1 MEAKNNVIAISGPSP
16 EVGKSFISANLGA
29 VLAQSGQKVLVI
41 DADMR
46 KGYLQ
51 KHFGLAW
58 ENGLSDYLSG
68 QKTLEQ
74 VTKVTN
80 VEGLS
85 IITRG
90 QVPPNPSE
98 LLMHE
103 NFSNLISEIKIK
115 YDIILIDTPPIL
127 AVTDPAI
134 VGAHAGTMLLVTRFG
149 QNAIKEIDYAR
160 QRFEQNGID
169 VKGVVFNGVVK
180 KASNAYGYYGYYN
193 YEYKSDK

>member
-1 MEAKNNVIAISGPSP
+1 
-16 EVGKSFISANLGA
+16 
-29 VLAQSGQKVLVI
+29 
-41 DADMR
+41 MR

-51 KHFGLAW
+51 KQFNLKP

-68 QKTLEQ
+68 QKTLDQ
-74 VTKVTN
+74 VTKATN
-80 VEGLS
+80 IQGLD

-98 LLMHE
+98 LLMHS
-103 NFSNLISEIKIK
+103 NFSDLITEIKAK

-134 VGAHAGTMLLVTRFG
+134 VGGHVGTMLLITRFG

-169 VKGVVFNGVVK
+169 VKGVVFNGVVR